1 MRLPDLGTA
10 VTTLLAATITWQ
22 PSVVAAVDPLVDLG
36 YTRLQGVAQGQ
47 GATQWL
53 GVRFAQP
60 PLGALRFAAPAA
72 LNMKAPFDGNVVD
85 ASKFRPI
92 CLPRSASDFTM
103 QPNKRFTVSED
114 CLFVNIFAP
123 SNATTTS
130 NLPVMYFIQGGGFQ
144 SLSNANFN
152 GGDLA
157 AFGNIIVVQVNYRVG
172 PFGFLHSKEVQKE
185 ANTNVGLK
193 DMIMGMEW
201 TKQNI
206 AQFGGNPAQIVM
218 AGDSAGA
225 TAVALL
231 LSGWASQNPQT
242 TLVKGAIMES
252 LSLATLRTIDQG
264 QEQYACLLNKTSCTS
279 SPDTLACL
287 RSVNASQLQTEECQ
301 FNPNLDGD
309 LVPASMLTRFDQGL
323 YLRVPN
329 IAGSCSD
336 EGTKNVPKDTNT
348 TAEAFKFFQD
358 QTSGVLSNASLDLL
372 QKTYLDKTMPLK
384 DVPPN
389 RAVEAKAPAGK
400 LWQQLSL
407 AQGDFRAHCVTAR
420 LQNAMARDGVKTFN
434 YRFAPVDDEQ
444 ERLGFGAYHTVEL
457 NAVFGPN
464 NTDGDPPKSYRTSGA
479 NAIIVPQTMAY
490 WASFVRTLDPSPM
503 RAADTPEWKPWTGTQ
518 GRERLRFK
526 TGDVNMERMEDDQ
539 RNNCEMLD
547 PMLAAIEMPQPKEV
561 VVELN
566 RPGTSF
572 GSSWGTSEN
581 SVAAAV
587 AVAAPDRGA
596 KKLQASST
604 PSSGGTRST
613 GSVRWSALLLTLAPL
628 APMLL

>member
-1 MRLPDLGTA
+1 
-10 VTTLLAATITWQ
+10 
-22 PSVVAAVDPLVDLG
+22 
-36 YTRLQGVAQGQ
+36 
-47 GATQWL
+47 
-53 GVRFAQP
+53 
-60 PLGALRFAAPAA
+60 
-72 LNMKAPFDGNVVD
+72 MKAPFDGNVVD

-123 SNATTTS
+123 SNATATS

-157 AFGNIIVVQVNYRVG
+157 AFGNIVVVQVNYRVG

-358 QTSGVLSNASLDLL
+358 QASGVLSNASLDLL

-389 RAVEAKAPAGK
+389 RAVDAKAPAGK

-547 PMLAAIEMPQPKEV
+547 PMLPAIEMPQPKEV

-581 SVAAAV
+581 SAAV

-613 GSVRWSALLLTLAPL
+613 GSVRWSVLLLTLAPL